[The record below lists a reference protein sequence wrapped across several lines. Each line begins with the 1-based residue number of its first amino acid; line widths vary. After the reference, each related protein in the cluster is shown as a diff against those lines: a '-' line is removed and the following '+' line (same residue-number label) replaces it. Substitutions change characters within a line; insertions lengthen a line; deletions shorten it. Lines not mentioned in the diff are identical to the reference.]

1 MPQPTV
7 LLGFAE
13 ALAAPEVVWSLV
25 DGGFRV
31 VAFTRKGRPSAL
43 RFSRH
48 IVCHEISAP
57 ESDLQAAL
65 SDLHSL
71 LVSLSTPA
79 DGNQWI
85 LLPLDDKA
93 VYLCNQVK
101 LGSSWLLAGPSGYA
115 ADLALHKDLQIQA
128 ARKAGFNVPNTVLAR
143 TAKDIYDFV
152 AAESFPVILRAAE
165 CVPVYQG
172 RVRGCPNWI
181 CANPTE
187 LDRAVAQWAEG
198 VPLLVQSF
206 IAGTGE
212 GVFGVVAPDGVRAWS
227 AHRRLRMM
235 NPEGSGSSA
244 CISQLVPDDLKVKVD
259 ALMAAAKWRGLFM
272 IELLRD
278 RTGTSWFVEL
288 NGRTWGSMALS
299 RRQGLE
305 YPAWHAKLV
314 IDPGSGVGMISQRP
328 PGMVC
333 RNLGREFIHLLFVLR
348 GAKSTA
354 LVERPSLWKT
364 LRDVLRV
371 RRGDTFYNWRR
382 DDAKVFFADS
392 YYTIHDNLFKARN

>member
-71 LVSLSTPA
+71 LLSLSTPA
-79 DGNQWI
+79 DGSQWI

-115 ADLALHKDLQIQA
+115 ADLALNKDLQIQA
-128 ARKAGFNVPNTVLAR
+128 ARKAGFNVPNSILAR

-181 CANPTE
+181 CANPAE

-198 VPLLVQSF
+198 VPLLVQPF

-212 GVFGVVAPDGVRAWS
+212 GVFGVVASEGVRAWS

-244 CISQLVPDDLKVKVD
+244 CISQLVPDELKVKVD

-314 IDPGSGVGMISQRP
+314 IDPSSAVGMISQRP
-328 PGMVC
+328 PGVVC

>member
-48 IVCHEISAP
+48 IVCHEISPP

-79 DGNQWI
+79 DGSQWI

-115 ADLALHKDLQIQA
+115 ADLALNKDLQIQA
-128 ARKAGFNVPNTVLAR
+128 ARKAGFNVPNTIVAR

-152 AAESFPVILRAAE
+152 ALESFPVILRAAE

-259 ALMAAAKWRGLFM
+259 ALMAAANWRGLFM

-278 RTGTSWFVEL
+278 RKGTSWFVEL

-305 YPAWHAKLV
+305 YPAWHAKLA

-328 PGMVC
+328 PGVVC

-348 GAKSTA
+348 GAKSKA

>member
-48 IVCHEISAP
+48 IVCHEIRAP

-65 SDLHSL
+65 SDLQSL

-79 DGNQWI
+79 DGSQWI

-93 VYLCNQVK
+93 VYLCNQVT
-101 LGSSWLLAGPSGYA
+101 LASSWLLAGPSGYA
-115 ADLALHKDLQIQA
+115 ADLALNKDLQIQA
-128 ARKAGFNVPNTVLAR
+128 AREAGFNVPNTILAR

-181 CANPTE
+181 CANPVE

-278 RTGTSWFVEL
+278 RKGTSWFVEL
-288 NGRTWGSMALS
+288 NGRTWGSMALA

-305 YPAWHAKLV
+305 YPAWHAKLA
-314 IDPGSGVGMISQRP
+314 IDPGSEVGRISQPP
-328 PGMVC
+328 PGVVC

>member
-57 ESDLQAAL
+57 ESDLPAAL
-65 SDLHSL
+65 SDLQSL

-79 DGNQWI
+79 DGSQWI

-93 VYLCNQVK
+93 VYLCNQVT

-115 ADLALHKDLQIQA
+115 ADLALNKDLQIQA
-128 ARKAGFNVPNTVLAR
+128 AREAGFNVPNTILAR

-181 CANPTE
+181 CANPAE
-187 LDRAVAQWAEG
+187 LERAVAQWAEG

-278 RTGTSWFVEL
+278 RKGTSWFVEL
-288 NGRTWGSMALS
+288 NGRTWGSMALA

-305 YPAWHAKLV
+305 YPAWHAKLA
-314 IDPGSGVGMISQRP
+314 IDPGSEVGMISQPP
-328 PGMVC
+328 PGVVC